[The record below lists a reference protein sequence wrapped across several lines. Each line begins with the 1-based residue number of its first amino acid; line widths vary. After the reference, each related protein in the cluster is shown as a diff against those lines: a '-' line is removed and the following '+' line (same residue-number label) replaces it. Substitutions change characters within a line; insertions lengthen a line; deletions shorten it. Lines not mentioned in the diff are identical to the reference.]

1 VPTPRGDAP
10 LTKHLAVPYGPDMAR
25 AWQALPYLV
34 LPGAGFFDHLYDRQR
49 DLKAAR
55 PVVCPRPGRG
65 AGPAH
70 PRHPLG
76 AQGTLGCR
84 LVRDS
89 PFPLAGG
96 VDQRPLPGGQR
107 GAG

>member
-34 LPGAGFFDHLYDRQR
+34 LPGEGFFDHLYDRQR

-55 PVVCPRPGRG
+55 PVECHCLGLG
-65 AGPAH
+65 ARPAH
-70 PRHPLG
+70 PFRPLG
-76 AQGTLGCR
+76 PALQLGR
-84 LVRDS
+84 PLRGS
-89 PFPLAGG
+89 PFS
-96 VDQRPLPGGQR
+96 RPQ
-107 GAG
+107 GAR